1 MNFIS
6 NRTCK
11 LNHHHHRISAVVFF
25 LFCFGSFTKVHYTK
39 CLIADGYYKVLSK
52 TKSKHFFLSS
62 PNQLLLRQVK
72 LLKIKI
78 FLFSLS
84 TEYRVDRCV
93 TTIIQKFNESKRII
107 HMTSDV
113 VMHACMHN
121 IICKENK
128 TKQKSSF
135 IQRCIQQENNV
146 QFIILNADIC

>member
-11 LNHHHHRISAVVFF
+11 PESSSSPDICRF
-25 LFCFGSFTKVHYTK
+25 FCFGSFTKVHYTK

-78 FLFSLS
+78 FFCFHYPELS
-84 TEYRVDRCV
+84 QSGQMCHHHH
-93 TTIIQKFNESKRII
+93 SK
-107 HMTSDV
+107 
-113 VMHACMHN
+113 
-121 IICKENK
+121 
-128 TKQKSSF
+128 
-135 IQRCIQQENNV
+135 IQRIETYYTH
-146 QFIILNADIC
+146 DIGCCYACLHA